1 MWEWKF
7 NFAKENMCPK
17 SKSYFF
23 SFSLSPTIFVFP
35 LLPPHFSYNR
45 LKNNCVITFSTQ
57 EIWLTARGQE
67 TPRKARWIDKYYIS
81 SCVIVL
87 VFCQHLW
94 EIYIGHDHRFQI
106 IHFPLKAPQFSN
118 WETGCSSTLQGNFV
132 ALWCYVMFS
141 FMQPMSKATDWKINR
156 KNVGVK
162 PTNVQISA

>member
-1 MWEWKF
+1 MDACFLVFKIKFESYVVFLQIFIRAYIKPQFWEWKF
-7 NFAKENMCPK
+7 NFAKENIRPK

-35 LLPPHFSYNR
+35 LLPPHSTYNR

-94 EIYIGHDHRFQI
+94 EIYIGHDHWFQI
-106 IHFPLKAPQFSN
+106 IRFPLKAPQFSN
-118 WETGCSSTLQGNFV
+118 WET
-132 ALWCYVMFS
+132 
-141 FMQPMSKATDWKINR
+141 I
-156 KNVGVK
+156 
-162 PTNVQISA
+162 